1 MPCNA
6 YILKKRNPKRILIV
20 ISIFVIAV
28 IAAVITHFAVNVNPI
43 IETVISEEAKH
54 STTIIINESVKSVVG
69 TNIDYDDIVE
79 ISRDGENNIK
89 ALSVNTILVNSIA
102 IDTTLVAQS
111 RLKNVGEIPVKV
123 PIGTLSGI
131 TFFGGAGPNV
141 NIRCLPIGSVGISYR
156 SDFKSAGINNT
167 LHIITM
173 IVDVSVNVIV
183 PGLSRT
189 VSLRT
194 EVPLVNTVIVGAVP
208 DTYLQ
213 SNLLDEMLN
222 LIP

>member
-1 MPCNA
+1 
-6 YILKKRNPKRILIV
+6 
-20 ISIFVIAV
+20 
-28 IAAVITHFAVNVNPI
+28 
-43 IETVISEEAKH
+43 
-54 STTIIINESVKSVVG
+54 
-69 TNIDYDDIVE
+69 
-79 ISRDGENNIK
+79 
-89 ALSVNTILVNSIA
+89 
-102 IDTTLVAQS
+102 
-111 RLKNVGEIPVKV
+111 
-123 PIGTLSGI
+123 
-131 TFFGGAGPNV
+131 
-141 NIRCLPIGSVGISYR
+141 
-156 SDFKSAGINNT
+156 
-167 LHIITM
+167 M